1 MQKLQADIE
10 RSQQEYKAEKLKLE
24 NKIREL
30 AVKLQQKTEECDL
43 LKNEKCVSD
52 DKVQKLEQ
60 TVVNL
65 HE

>member
-30 AVKLQQKTEECDL
+30 AVKLQQKTEECDQ